1 MVMRK
6 QILILLV
13 AILSVCSTYSQ
24 NESKIPFKSEFV
36 EVNGIKTHYL
46 DFGGEGLSII
56 LVHSEGWDATTY
68 KNFGPLLNENNRVF
82 AVTRSGYGDSEVS
95 NYQVESQGDHLIG
108 FMNVLGIEKAVFIG
122 NSSVSKELTYLAEN
136 YPKRLAG
143 IVYLSGIGVPWL
155 DIHSSDPTR
164 AHEMYLRV
172 GPSAN
177 SNKIKKEIIQK
188 ARASYRPLHF
198 NSDTVKIGVPA
209 MAFVAN
215 NGRQGHEEHVAALL
229 WAGSPLTD
237 DIRNTFPPSALKDYL
252 DSMSN
257 DSIFRNEQFN
267 NIQDSVAREYF
278 VKLSRDTI
286 FQKRIQKYHIQN
298 VYPATIQAQDRLINA
313 YGDNI
318 NLVKL
323 DVQQIV
329 GYEYRDTPKI
339 IIDHIRNFLK
349 HLQAH

>member
-1 MVMRK
+1 MSK
-6 QILILLV
+6 QILILLL
-13 AILSVCSTYSQ
+13 AILPVCFTYSQ

-36 EVNGIKTHYL
+36 EVDGIKTHYL
-46 DFGGEGLSII
+46 DFGGEGLAII

-68 KNFGPLLNENNRVF
+68 KNFGPLLNENNRVL
-82 AVTRSGYGDSEVS
+82 AVTRPGYGDSEVG
-95 NYQVESQGDHLIG
+95 NYDVESQGDHLIA
-108 FMNVLGIEKAVFIG
+108 FTDVLGIEKAVLIG

-136 YPKRLAG
+136 YPNRLAG
-143 IVYLSGIGVPWL
+143 IVYLSGLGVPWL

-164 AHEMYLRV
+164 AFEMYGRV

-177 SNKIKKEIIQK
+177 SNKTKMEIIQR

-198 NSDTVKIGVPA
+198 NSDTVKIEVPA
-209 MAFVAN
+209 MAFVARS
-215 NGRQGHEEHVAALL
+215 GRQGHEKHVAALL
-229 WAGSPLTD
+229 WAGSPFTD
-237 DIRNTFPPSALKDYL
+237 DIRNTFPPSSLKNYL
-252 DSMSN
+252 DSMAN

-278 VKLSRDTI
+278 VRLSRDTI

-313 YGDNI
+313 YGDNMK
-318 NLVKL
+318 LVKL

-329 GYEYRDTPKI
+329 GYEYRDTPRL
-339 IIDHIRNFLK
+339 IIDHIIKFLNDLK
-349 HLQAH
+349 